1 MKADAEPITEA
12 WLKKKIWP
20 RFARTRKEHR
30 KIYLANHSL
39 GRPPDRMAQDVQ
51 HALDV
56 WYQDMGGAWSEWN
69 AARERF
75 RALTARLI
83 GAKRADCVIPKT
95 SAGQGLRAVLNA
107 LEVETRAEKGRKP
120 RVVASDGEFDS
131 IDFILRVYRE
141 QGRIDLRVLPWRD
154 ISAGNADLV
163 VVSSVQFRTGEWF
176 QHLPKF
182 MRAAKAAGA
191 LVMIDAYHHA
201 GAIPLDVA
209 SLGVDFAIG
218 GSYKY
223 LRGGPGACWLYV
235 RPGLIETMRTP
246 DTGWFAKDKPFAYE
260 RPDPPQFAAG
270 GDAWLESTPS
280 VLAPVQA
287 LAGLEMTLELG
298 VDRLRDYSIE
308 QKQLLAD
315 FLSIRGVAC
324 DGAGDEYGAF
334 LTVTHA
340 DPLRLV
346 AGLARHNIVTD
357 ARGDK
362 LRLCPDILNTES
374 ELAQVAEELAALLQ
388 R

>member
-1 MKADAEPITEA
+1 MSTEPITESL
-12 WLKKKIWP
+12 LKKKIWP
-20 RFARTRKEHR
+20 RFGRTRKEHR

-51 HALDV
+51 HALDL
-56 WYQDMGGAWSEWN
+56 WYHDMGGAWSEWN
-69 AARERF
+69 AARDRF

-107 LEVETRAEKGRKP
+107 LEGETRGDKGRKL

-141 QGRIDLRVLPWRD
+141 QGRIDLRMMPWRE

-163 VVSSVQFRTGEWF
+163 VLSSVQFRTGEWF
-176 QHLPKF
+176 HNLPKL
-182 MRAAKAAGA
+182 MRAAKTAGA
-191 LVMIDAYHHA
+191 LVMIDVYHHA
-201 GAIPLDVA
+201 GVIPLDVA

-246 DTGWFAKDKPFAYE
+246 DTGWFAKEKPFAYE

-270 GDAWLESTPS
+270 GDAWLESTPP

-298 VDRLRDYSIE
+298 VERLRDYSIE

-315 FLSIRGVAC
+315 FLSIRGVKSA
-324 DGAGDEYGAF
+324 GAGDEHGAF
-334 LTVTHA
+334 LTITHP
-340 DPLRLV
+340 DTPRLV
-346 AGLARHNIVTD
+346 AGLARHNIVVD
-357 ARGDK
+357 ARGEY

-374 ELAQVAEELAALLQ
+374 ELAQVAEELAALLA
-388 R
+388 

>member
-1 MKADAEPITEA
+1 MNSEPISEA
-12 WLKKKIWP
+12 WLKKKVWP
-20 RFARTRKEHR
+20 RFSRTRKEHR

-51 HALDV
+51 HAMDV
-56 WYQDMGGAWSEWN
+56 WYHDMGGAWAEWL

-83 GAKRADCVIPKT
+83 GAKRADCIIPKT
-95 SAGQGLRAVLNA
+95 SAGQGLRAALNA
-107 LEVETRAEKGRKP
+107 MAAEKKGKL

-141 QGRIDLRVLPWRD
+141 QGRIDLRVQPWREL
-154 ISAGNADLV
+154 SAGNADLV
-163 VVSSVQFRTGEWF
+163 VVSSVQFRSGEWF
-176 QHLPKF
+176 HNLPKF

-201 GAIPLDVA
+201 GVIPLDVA

-246 DTGWFAKDKPFAYE
+246 DTGWFAKEKPFAYE

-270 GDAWLESTPS
+270 GDAWLESTPP

-298 VDRLRDYSIE
+298 VERLRDYSIE

-315 FLSIRGVAC
+315 FLQIRGVAC
-324 DGAGDEYGAF
+324 EGAGDEHGAF

-340 DPLRLV
+340 DTPRLV
-346 AGLARHNIVTD
+346 AGLARHNIVAD

-374 ELAQVAEELAALLQ
+374 EMAQVAEELAALLQ
-388 R
+388 P

>member
-1 MKADAEPITEA
+1 MGAEPLTESY
-12 WLKKKIWP
+12 LRKRIWP
-20 RFARTRKEHR
+20 RFSRTRKEHR
-30 KIYLANHSL
+30 KIYLASHSF

-56 WYQDMGGAWSEWN
+56 WYHDMGGAWTEWL

-83 GAKRADCVIPKT
+83 GAKRADCIIPKT

-107 LEVETRAEKGRKP
+107 LEGEKRTKL

-141 QGRIDLRVLPWRD
+141 KGRIDLRVMPWRE
-154 ISAGNADLV
+154 ISVGNADLV
-163 VVSSVQFRTGEWF
+163 VISSVMFRTGECF
-176 QHLPKF
+176 HNLAKL
-182 MRAAKAAGA
+182 MRAAKTAGA

-201 GAIPLDVA
+201 GVLPLDVQA
-209 SLGVDFAIG
+209 LGVDFAIG

-223 LRGGPGACWLYV
+223 LRGGAGACWLYV
-235 RPGLIETMRTP
+235 RPGLAETMRTL
-246 DTGWFAKDKPFAYE
+246 DTGWFAKEKPFAYE
-260 RPDPPQFAAG
+260 RPEPPQYGTG
-270 GDAWLESTPS
+270 GDAWLESTPP

-298 VDRLRDYSIE
+298 VERLRDYSIE

-315 FLSIRGVAC
+315 FLTLRGVASE
-324 DGAGDEYGAF
+324 GAGDEHGAF
-334 LTVTHA
+334 LTVTYP

-346 AGLARHNIVTD
+346 AGLARHNIVAD
-357 ARGDK
+357 SRGDR
-362 LRLCPDILNTES
+362 LRLCPDILNTEA
-374 ELAQVAEELAALLQ
+374 ELAQVAEELAALLS